1 MIGKCFLKSLNTLK
15 NSFIVG
21 KFEVKNAQK
30 DNFPQIAIIT
40 KGTFLTFL
48 TDNPVCFYD

>member
-1 MIGKCFLKSLNTLK
+1 MIGKFFLKSLNTLK
-15 NSFIVG
+15 NNFIVG
-21 KFEVKNAQK
+21 KFEVKKAQK

-40 KGTFLTFL
+40 KITFLTFL